1 MKTKLLSI
9 IFPIA
14 LITSAFQAQD
24 KVWDFGNDTTNWPEN
39 GSALTTTTVIDGLTL
54 EPGDG
59 SGFGIIDRNNASWG
73 EDYSASQRFKF
84 GGNSGIDPADGED
97 FIPIRR
103 YLAFSV
109 DGPVSIKIW
118 FRPSGGGTPRA
129 LYVTDGTS
137 TVTHFDSTG
146 STDPQ
151 YIEADYNGPAGQL
164 YVLCAGN
171 AFNLYKLEISSA
183 LLSANKPE
191 MFVSSQIKAVGR
203 RIFVSNVN
211 LATQIDLYSITGA
224 RVKSFSTN
232 NDISFEFN
240 AGLYIATVKTSEG
253 QKSVK
258 MIVQ

>member
-9 IFPIA
+9 ILPLA
-14 LITSAFQAQD
+14 LISTAVQAQD
-24 KVWDFGNDTTNWPEN
+24 KVWDFGNDTTNWPI
-39 GSALTTTTVIDGLTL
+39 SSTAVTTTTEVDGLTL

-59 SGFGIIDRNNASWG
+59 SSFGVIDGNNASWG

-84 GGNSGIDPADGED
+84 GGNSGIDPADGEE
-97 FIPIRR
+97 FMPTRR
-103 YLAFSV
+103 YMTFSV

-151 YIEADYNGPAGQL
+151 YMEADYNGSAGQL
-164 YVLCAGN
+164 YVFCAGN
-171 AFNLYKLEISSA
+171 AFNLYKLEISST
-183 LLSANKPE
+183 LLATKKFENS
-191 MFVSSQIKAVGR
+191 VSS
-203 RIFVSNVN
+203 RIMAIGSTIHVSNVKS
-211 LATQIDLYSITGA
+211 ATQIDIYSITGA

-232 NDISFEFN
+232 NNTSFDFN
-240 AGLYIATVKTSEG
+240 SGLYIATVKTAEG
-253 QKSVK
+253 QNSVK
-258 MIVQ
+258 MVVQ

>member
-9 IFPIA
+9 ILPFL
-14 LITSAFQAQD
+14 LISGIHAQE
-24 KVWDFGNDTTNWPEN
+24 KMWDFGNDTENWPES

-59 SGFGIIDRNNASWG
+59 SSFGVIDGNNASWG

-84 GGNSGIDPADGED
+84 GGNSGIDPAGGEE
-97 FIPIRR
+97 FMPTRR
-103 YLAFSV
+103 YMTFSV

-129 LYVTDGTS
+129 LYVTDGAS
-137 TVTHFDSTG
+137 VVTHFDSTG

-151 YIEADYNGPAGQL
+151 YMEADYNGSAGEL

-171 AFNLYKLEISSA
+171 AFNLYKLEISST
-183 LLSANKPE
+183 LLATKKFENS
-191 MFVSSQIKAVGR
+191 VSS
-203 RIFVSNVN
+203 RIMAIGSTIHVSNVKS
-211 LATQIDLYSITGA
+211 ATQVDIYSITGA
-224 RVKSFSTN
+224 RVKSFNTN
-232 NDISFEFN
+232 NNTSFDFN
-240 AGLYIATVKTSEG
+240 SGLYIATVTTSEG

-258 MIVQ
+258 MVVQ